1 LSFQRLFP
9 ALPVWWMPYYPVWSL
24 TYLAVGVPVMYGL
37 IVYGADE
44 ELA

>member
-1 LSFQRLFP
+1 
-9 ALPVWWMPYYPVWSL
+9 MPYYPIWSL
-24 TYLAVGVPVMYGL
+24 TYLAVGVLVMYGL